1 MGFILFIPLNRL
13 KNLTKNMNMK
23 IAFDAKRFFHNT
35 SGLGN
40 YSRDL
45 VRILSQYYPENEY
58 LLLNKNRSERGKD
71 ILERPDVRFV
81 ETSKGNLSRQFKM
94 GKDAQ
99 KVGAQIFHGLS
110 GELPLKWGKEPIK
123 KIVTIHDLIFM
134 RYPQYYS
141 FFDRKIHLWKFK
153 KAAASADKIIAISE
167 QTKRDIITYLKVP
180 ENKIEVIYQGCH
192 QAFKEQQS
200 DKFIQLTK
208 EKFNL
213 PKRFILNVGTIED
226 RKNLLNIVKGISGTE
241 IPLVVVGRKTNYYKK
256 VEAFIR
262 KNKIEKQVLFLERVS
277 MDELAVIYKLADI
290 FVYPSFF
297 EGFGIPVIEALF
309 SKTAVI
315 TSNVSCLPEAG
326 GEDSVYVDPKSYED
340 IGAKIKFLWENESE
354 RKRRAEK
361 SFTFVQKFNDEPI
374 AAQLM
379 DLYKK
384 IL

>member
-1 MGFILFIPLNRL
+1 
-13 KNLTKNMNMK
+13 MK

-58 LLLNKNRSERGKD
+58 LLLNKNSSERGKE
-71 ILERPDVRFV
+71 ILEKPDVRFV
-81 ETSKGNLSRQFKM
+81 ETSKGKLSRQFKM

-99 KVGAQIFHGLS
+99 KEGAEIFHGLS
-110 GELPLKWGKEPIK
+110 GELPLKWGKEPIR

-153 KAAASADKIIAISE
+153 KAAVSADAIIAISE

-180 ENKIEVIYQGCH
+180 ESKIQVIYQGCH
-192 QAFKEQQS
+192 KAFKEQQS
-200 DKFIQLTK
+200 DESIQTVK

-213 PKRFILNVGTIED
+213 PGRYILNVGTIEE
-226 RKNLLNIVKGISGTE
+226 RKNLLSIVKGINGTE
-241 IPLVVVGRKTNYYKK
+241 IPLVVVGKKTSYYKK

-262 KNKIEKQVLFLERVS
+262 KNKMEKQVIFLEGVS

-309 SKTAVI
+309 SKTVTI
-315 TSNVSCLPEAG
+315 TSNTSCLPEAG
-326 GEDSVYVDPKSYED
+326 GEDSVYIDPGND
-340 IGAKIKFLWENESE
+340 LDLGAKIKFLWEYESE

-361 SFTFVQKFNDEPI
+361 SFAFVQKFNDEPI
-374 AAQLM
+374 ATQLM
-379 DLYKK
+379 QLYKK
-384 IL
+384 NL

>member
-1 MGFILFIPLNRL
+1 
-13 KNLTKNMNMK
+13 MK

-58 LLLNKNRSERGKD
+58 LLLNKNSSERGKE
-71 ILERPDVRFV
+71 ILEKPNVRFV
-81 ETSKGNLSRQFKM
+81 STSKGNLSRQLKM

-99 KVGAQIFHGLS
+99 KQGADIFHGLS

-153 KAAASADKIIAISE
+153 KAASSADKIIAISE
-167 QTKRDIITYLKVP
+167 QTKRDIITYLKVS
-180 ENKIEVIYQGCH
+180 ESKIEVIYQGCH
-192 QAFKEQQS
+192 KAFKEQQS
-200 DKFIQLTK
+200 NEFTQEVKGKFS
-208 EKFNL
+208 L
-213 PKRFILNVGTIED
+213 PERFILNVGTIED
-226 RKNLLNIVKGISGTE
+226 RKNLLNIVKGISGTD

-262 KNKIEKQVLFLERVS
+262 KNKMEKQVIFLEGVS

-309 SKTAVI
+309 SKTVTI
-315 TSNVSCLPEAG
+315 TSNASCLPEAG
-326 GEDSVYVDPKSYED
+326 GKDSVYIDPANYLD

-361 SFTFVQKFNDEPI
+361 SFEFVQKFNDEPI
-374 AAQLM
+374 AKQLM

-384 IL
+384 NL